1 MEIVEDEVHLIFEC
15 PTYDNL
21 RQHYK
26 SLFSVFSLLDGSGH
40 SSIVFCAP
48 TEETIHGFVRQ
59 PNQFLTAEFIGKCLL
74 MRTKHML
81 G

>member
-1 MEIVEDEVHLIFEC
+1 MEIVEDEVHLNFEC
-15 PTYDNL
+15 PMFDNL

-26 SLFSVFSLLDGSGH
+26 SIFKAPGF
-40 SSIVFCAP
+40 SSIIFKAP
-48 TEETIHGFVRQ
+48 TEEMMQCFMGQ
-59 PNQFLTAEFIGKCLL
+59 PNQFLIAKFIGKCLL

>member
-15 PTYDNL
+15 PMYDNL

-26 SLFSVFSLLDGSGH
+26 SLFSVFSLSDRSGH
-40 SSIVFCAP
+40 SIIIFNAS
-48 TEETIHGFVRQ
+48 TKEMMQGFMRQ
-59 PNQFLTAEFIGKCLL
+59 PKQFLIAKFIGKCLL
-74 MRTKHML
+74 MRTKHLL